1 VRSSPRSNSSIRHP
15 TILILDRQS
24 SLHCLQASRSRK
36 TPYKILAA
44 CWMTCRARYVP
55 QTRLLVVRYSPEI
68 LTHTQARAQISGVQD
83 WRDNAAVVFTIITVI
98 FLPLSFVASVFGMN
112 TTDIRNMALTQWVF
126 WLSACSF
133 TVVVVLI
140 TVYFVDVPPLWRWLE
155 RKGDAKSGNAAPPRP
170 AQHSKDQFFVKLA
183 RQIEDKAAA
192 DSVNHGHAAKGDGS
206 VTNDER
212 ESVGSFEDEA

>member
-1 VRSSPRSNSSIRHP
+1 MRSRNCSKNRLMSWSRSRVRSSPRSNSSIRHP

-44 CWMTCRARYVP
+44 CWMTCRARYVHCA
-55 QTRLLVVRYSPEI
+55 RFSVVRSTLHT
-68 LTHTQARAQISGVQD
+68 LTQIQARAQISGVQD

-112 TTDIRNMALTQWVF
+112 SADIRDMALTQWVF
-126 WLSACSF
+126 WVSACSF

-140 TVYFVDVPPLWRWLE
+140 TVYFVDV
-155 RKGDAKSGNAAPPRP
+155 SAACP
-170 AQHSKDQFFVKLA
+170 A
-183 RQIEDKAAA
+183 
-192 DSVNHGHAAKGDGS
+192 
-206 VTNDER
+206 
-212 ESVGSFEDEA
+212 

>member
-1 VRSSPRSNSSIRHP
+1 VHCARFSVVRS
-15 TILILDRQS
+15 T
-24 SLHCLQASRSRK
+24 LH
-36 TPYKILAA
+36 T
-44 CWMTCRARYVP
+44 
-55 QTRLLVVRYSPEI
+55 
-68 LTHTQARAQISGVQD
+68 LTQIQARAQISGVQD

-112 TTDIRNMALTQWVF
+112 SADIRDMALTQWVF
-126 WLSACSF
+126 WVSACSF

-155 RKGDAKSGNAAPPRP
+155 RKGDAKSGNVVPPRP
-170 AQHSKDQFFVKLA
+170 VQRCKDQFFVKLA
-183 RQIEDKAAA
+183 RQIEDRAAA